1 MMPLKLIERVLP
13 WLVGSV
19 KEDEA
24 RDILKNIQLA
34 GRCNQFVRS
43 FQDPFYCKC
52 LLYTFCY

>member
-34 GRCNQFVRS
+34 GRCNQFVRRCNQFVRS
-43 FQDPFYCKC
+43 FQDFF
-52 LLYTFCY
+52 LL